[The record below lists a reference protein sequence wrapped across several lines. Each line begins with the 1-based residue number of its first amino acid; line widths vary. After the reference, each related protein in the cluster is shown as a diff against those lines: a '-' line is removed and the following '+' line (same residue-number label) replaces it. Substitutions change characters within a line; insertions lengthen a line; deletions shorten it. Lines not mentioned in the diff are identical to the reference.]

1 MRNRRW
7 PMDSPHKDQWYR
19 KRFPVINIVINDLR
33 SDFINTC
40 SYNIVYISRISP
52 TPGIS
57 GALRHSLSALWSMRI
72 NTDHYRLSVSSWS
85 LFLLLSIHVACYIR
99 NVNYYVLLCVLF
111 VFCRDW
117 IDLCVWVMNRLS
129 GEIYVSSVL
138 SLRRAS
144 LLAFLHWDSFPRTG
158 AERHHFDRHFHSLFV
173 QPNPRHSTPVAP
185 FTNMV

>member
-19 KRFPVINIVINDLR
+19 KRCFPVINIVINDLR

-40 SYNIVYISRISP
+40 SFNIVYISRISP

-72 NTDHYRLSVSSWS
+72 NTDHYRLSICSWS

-99 NVNYYVLLCVLF
+99 NVNYCVLLCVSF
-111 VFCRDW
+111 GFCRDW
-117 IDLCVWVMNRLS
+117 VDLCFCVMNRLS

-138 SLRRAS
+138 SPRGAS
-144 LLAFLHWDSFPRTG
+144 LLAFLHCDSLVCDQSKY
-158 AERHHFDRHFHSLFV
+158 HFCLIFSPYSVGHNYIL
-173 QPNPRHSTPVAP
+173 NNAWA
-185 FTNMV
+185 